1 MAVVRATS
9 ESRPDLTAEPA
20 RCGHS
25 DWEIPFHL
33 SMIGTTL
40 AVAGISLVGHLYF
53 GLRLDLRACLPLV
66 GMLAVLALVAAQ
78 YAWRGEA
85 RCFGVVMMVI
95 WVVLITNCHFV
106 PMYMA
111 ARTDVPMCDA
121 VLARF
126 DRSLGIEVPKV
137 RAALA
142 DYPMWNALLLVTYG
156 TLIPLMTAATIVPP
170 LMNRMD
176 LAKRFIVG
184 SIIAATISLPIFAVV
199 QAVGPWEHYE
209 FPPAID
215 SLEAKAQILS
225 TLKTDEPFV
234 IDITNRDGLITFPSF
249 HVVLTVLA
257 AVALWP
263 IRWLRWPAAVWAA
276 LIVVSTVTTGI
287 HYTID
292 VLGGLG
298 LAVTAHAGAKVLCR
312 DQPLAWLRPFGR
324 LSSRRRLPL
333 ATTLR

>member
-1 MAVVRATS
+1 MAVADAVSDCRSAVADKPIRIGT
-9 ESRPDLTAEPA
+9 P
-20 RCGHS
+20 

-33 SMIGTTL
+33 AMIGTTL
-40 AVAGISLVGHLYF
+40 AVAAVSLLGHFYF
-53 GLRLDLRACLPLV
+53 GLHLDPRACLPLV

-95 WVVLITNCHFV
+95 WVVLITNCHFF

-111 ARTDVPMCDA
+111 ARTDVPMCDE
-121 VLARF
+121 VLARC

-142 DYPMWNALLLVTYG
+142 GYPTWNALLLVTYG

-170 LMNRMD
+170 LLNRMD
-176 LAKRFIVG
+176 LSKRFIVG

-199 QAVGPWEHYE
+199 QAVGPWEHYD

-215 SLEAKAQILS
+215 SLEAKSQILS
-225 TLKTDEPFV
+225 TLKTDQPFV

-257 AVALWP
+257 AVTLWP
-263 IRWLRWPAAVWAA
+263 IRWLRWPATIWAA

-298 LAVTAHAGAKVLCR
+298 LAVTAHSGAKVLCGDR
-312 DQPLAWLRPFGR
+312 PLAWPNHLRR
-324 LSSRRRLPL
+324 LCSSSRCTLP
-333 ATTLR
+333 TMLR